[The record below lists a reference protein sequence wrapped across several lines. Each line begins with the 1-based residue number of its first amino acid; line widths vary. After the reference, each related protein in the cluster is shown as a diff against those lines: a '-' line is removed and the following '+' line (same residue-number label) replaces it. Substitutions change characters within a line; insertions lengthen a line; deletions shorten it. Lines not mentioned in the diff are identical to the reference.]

1 MRTISLGKAL
11 CLALLLVP
19 TFASAAGFGR
29 LTVQSNIGQPLNAEI
44 DLVSVRADEAAT
56 LAARLASPDAYQQA
70 NLQYNSALTGIKLA
84 IERRPDGQHFIKVIG
99 TRPVNEP
106 FVDLLI
112 ELSGGGS
119 RLTREYTVLLD
130 PPGYPAAPVAAAPAA
145 PARPVVAP
153 AQPAAAPAAPA
164 PAAQP
169 IRAAAPA
176 GSKAQ
181 EYGPINKGETLGKIA
196 ATLKPEGVSL
206 EQMMVGLYRSNPDAF
221 INKNMNL
228 VKSGKILRVPDA
240 QELAAISQS
249 EAVKEYRTQVADWR
263 AYSGRVA
270 DQVGTAPEGGS
281 TARGRITAK
290 VEDPA
295 ASGGKDVVKL
305 SKGEPGPG
313 GKALTGSDKARALQE
328 ELVARNKELNEANER
343 IAQLEKT
350 IKDTQKLV
358 ELKSGGMAAAQQK
371 ADAAKAPAK
380 PEPAKPEPVKPEA
393 AKPEAAPAPV
403 ADAKPADAPAA
414 PAKDASAPAETQPVA
429 EAKPAPKP
437 APKPV
442 APPPPPPEPE
452 LMDMVMENLPLVG
465 GGLAAVAIAGAG
477 IAALRRRR
485 ARAAAEQDDIE
496 PMMPVMAGAAAV
508 AAADAAA
515 DAGSD
520 AAPAAEAASE
530 DVDPVQEAEVYIA
543 YGRDGQAE
551 EILKEAMAQNP
562 AREDVQAK
570 LAEIYAN
577 RGDAASFAPVAQSL
591 YDLTGGAGDNWVKVA
606 GLGYAM
612 DPANPLYEAG
622 KDAAPAAAGGEAVAT
637 DLDFDLGGDSA
648 GTPDIPLEGDAGQA
662 TEIGS
667 LQDMAAAAD
676 AGISPETVV
685 PDFNLDAP
693 APDAAPDIALDVPP
707 VASAPS
713 NEPASIDF
721 NFELPAVDVPAA
733 EAPAAE
739 PAAAPAADGGLDFK
753 IDVGDLNINLDEPA
767 TSAAPAAEKSG
778 HWYDVQQK
786 FDLAKAYQEMGDN
799 DGAREILQEVI
810 KEGDDDQ
817 KDQAQKLLSSLG

>member
-11 CLALLLVP
+11 FLALLLVP

-29 LTVQSNIGQPLNAEI
+29 LTVQSNIGQPLNVEI
-44 DLVSVRADEAAT
+44 DLVSVRADEAPT

-84 IERRPDGQHFIKVIG
+84 IERRPDGQYFIRVIG

-130 PPGYPAAPVAAAPAA
+130 PPGYPAAPVVAAPAA
-145 PARPVVAP
+145 PARPVAAP
-153 AQPAAAPAAPA
+153 AQPAAAPVVPP
-164 PAAQP
+164 PAAKP
-169 IRAAAPA
+169 IRGAPVA
-176 GSKAQ
+176 GGKAQ
-181 EYGPINKGETLGKIA
+181 EYGPIGKGETLGRIA

-240 QELAAISQS
+240 QDLAAISQGD
-249 EAVKEYRTQVADWR
+249 AVKEYKTQVADWR

-270 DQVGTAPEGGS
+270 DQATAVPEGGS
-281 TARGRITAK
+281 TSRGRITAK

-313 GKALTGSDKARALQE
+313 GKALTGGDKARALQE
-328 ELVARNKELNEANER
+328 ELVARNKELAEANER
-343 IAQLEKT
+343 IALLEKT

-380 PEPAKPEPVKPEA
+380 PEPAKTEA
-393 AKPEAAPAPV
+393 AQPAAAPAPV
-403 ADAKPADAPAA
+403 VDTKPADTPAA

-429 EAKPAPKP
+429 EAKPAQKP

-452 LMDMVMENLPLVG
+452 LMDVVMENLPLVG
-465 GGLAAVAIAGAG
+465 GGLGALLVGGIG

-485 ARAAAEQDDIE
+485 ARGAAGQDDVE
-496 PMMPVMAGAAAV
+496 PVMPVMAGAAAV
-508 AAADAAA
+508 AAAGDAVAEV
-515 DAGSD
+515 
-520 AAPAAEAASE
+520 PAAEAASE

-591 YDLTGGAGDNWVKVA
+591 HDLSGGAGDNWTKVA

-612 DPANPLYEAG
+612 DPANTLYEAG
-622 KDAAPAAAGGEAVAT
+622 RDAAPAAAGSEAVAT

-648 GTPDIPLEGDAGQA
+648 ATPDIQLESDAGQS
-662 TEIGS
+662 TEIGG
-667 LQDMAAAAD
+667 LQDMASAAD
-676 AGISPETVV
+676 AGIAPAEPMV

-693 APDAAPDIALDVPP
+693 ATEAAPDISLDMPS
-707 VASAPS
+707 VASS
-713 NEPASIDF
+713 EPAAIDF
-721 NFELPAVDVPAA
+721 NFDLPALDTPAA
-733 EAPAAE
+733 AAPAE
-739 PAAAPAADGGLDFK
+739 PAAPAADGGLDFK

-767 TSAAPAAEKSG
+767 TSAVPAAEKSG

-799 DGAREILQEVI
+799 EGAREILQEVI
-810 KEGDDDQ
+810 KEGDNEQ